1 MLLFF
6 TDNVIVLKLYGV
18 KKMLKIEE
26 KKVFEKKEVVT
37 EAYCDCC
44 KNEINQIEVLGNS
57 KLKFDLD
64 FNNGKT
70 DGAHIHYTAG
80 YSTEFDMQT
89 VEMTLCTICIF
100 KMAMEYKS
108 KITKSDY

>member
-1 MLLFF
+1 MLII
-6 TDNVIVLKLYGV
+6 VIDDVIIMKSYGV

-26 KKVFEKKEVVT
+26 KKITEKRELVT

-57 KLKFDLD
+57 KHKFHLD
-64 FNNGKT
+64 FTRGKV

-89 VEMTLCTICIF
+89 VEMTLCTLCIF
-100 KMAMEYKS
+100 KLAMEYKAKIS
-108 KITKSDY
+108 KISF

>member
-1 MLLFF
+1 
-6 TDNVIVLKLYGV
+6 
-18 KKMLKIEE
+18 MLKIEE
-26 KKVFEKKEVVT
+26 KKVFEKKKVVT

-44 KNEINQIEVLGNS
+44 KNEINQIEVLGKSNN
-57 KLKFDLD
+57 LNFDLD
-64 FNNGKT
+64 YNKGKV

-80 YSTEFDMQT
+80 YGTEFDMQT